1 MEREAGPHRP
11 SSVRRIGLLWLRLV
25 TVLFG
30 VVAVGATAELF
41 FANIDICGGSPGWW
55 LAGVFLS
62 PLIFVA
68 LCTSCATVTDSA
80 VAKTAWMAVGAFL
93 MLPYLYG
100 AAAAL
105 LTGGLLTTWC

>member
-1 MEREAGPHRP
+1 MEREVGPHRP
-11 SSVRRIGLLWLRLV
+11 SSVRRIGLFWLRLV
-25 TVLFG
+25 TVIFG

-41 FANIDICGGSPGWW
+41 FANVDICGGSPGWW

-80 VAKTAWMAVGAFL
+80 AAKTAWMAVGAFL